1 MAVITNIPTFN
12 EGPNM
17 GGAVATFLFIPIE
30 QVAYIPPATSGNITD
45 DIVLMGGGSWKRGA
59 GVYQGN
65 IFTETQQDGGNNPD
79 YFKVVFRGKIPQRN
93 APTAALFSNMIH
105 YRFLL
110 LVTDANGFTWLL
122 GHPDYEGL
130 EFSADGSTGATAASF
145 NSHEFEF
152 SGNMP
157 SRAVTYK
164 GMYNIDAGD
173 CPPANVTALSGTIA
187 TVIAG
192 GAIALSNVLEGA
204 TVADI
209 EEAIEIDGRGGEIF
223 VAIADEASNT
233 QAEQAL
239 SLAQR
244 NALSRV
250 SLHKIGI
257 PSIYAANDIGS
268 NNPGRG
274 NTFLLLSELNPS
286 GNYNRFELLGTNV
299 VIDWANRIYW
309 TRFIQSPS
317 RTTWANHLTNSAA
330 LTLEGLSSW
339 RLPSAIEYMTIL
351 DPFNGNPLDYAPF
364 NIRNGVTTGATFV
377 FATGQTS
384 LFTVTD
390 VVCFS
395 LISASRGMSWS
406 YSSVNKTVNT
416 QVALYC
422 KSF

>member
-1 MAVITNIPTFN
+1 MSITNIPTFN
-12 EGPNM
+12 QGPNM

-30 QVAYIPPATSGNITD
+30 LVAYIPPATNGNITD
-45 DIVLMGGGSWKRGA
+45 DILLVSGASWKSGA

-65 IFTETQQDGGNNPD
+65 IFTETQQSGGNNPD
-79 YFKVVFRGKIPQRN
+79 FFRVVFRGKIPQRN
-93 APTAALFSNMIH
+93 APTAALFSNMVH

-130 EFSADGSTGATAASF
+130 EFSADGSTGATAAAF

-157 SRAVTYK
+157 NRAVTYK
-164 GMYNIDAGD
+164 GTYVVDAGS
-173 CPPANVTALSGTIA
+173 CPSASVSALSGTIA
-187 TVIAG
+187 TVLSG
-192 GAIALSNVLEGA
+192 GSITLSDVLEGA

-209 EEAIEIDGRGGEIF
+209 EDAIEIDGRGGEIF

-250 SLHKIGI
+250 SLYKLGV
-257 PSIYAANDIGS
+257 PAVYAANDIGS

-274 NTFLLLSELNPS
+274 NTFLLLSELNPN

-299 VIDWANRIYW
+299 VIDWANRLYW
-309 TRFIQSPS
+309 TRFIQSPA
-317 RTTWANHLTNSAA
+317 RVTWATHLTNSAA
-330 LTLEGLSSW
+330 LTLEGLTGW
-339 RLPSAIEYMTIL
+339 RLPSALEYMTIL
-351 DPFNGNPLDYAPF
+351 DQFNGNPLDYTPF
-364 NIRNGVTTGATFV
+364 NIRNGVTTGATFA

-384 LFTVTD
+384 LFTTND
-390 VVCFS
+390 VVSFG
-395 LISASRGMSWS
+395 LVSASRGLSWS
-406 YSSVNKTVNT
+406 YSGTNKIVNT